1 MRQYSTIP
9 VLSDILP
16 WEEATQTVKAI
27 SLKLEDRQLDLLD
40 QVSRATH
47 IPKSAL
53 VRKGI
58 DMVLRE
64 MKENVISAELRRE
77 IDELLTEDRE
87 LLKRLAKA

>member
-1 MRQYSTIP
+1 M
-9 VLSDILP
+9 
-16 WEEATQTVKAI
+16 KAI
-27 SLKLEDRQLDLLD
+27 TLKLRDRQVQRLN

-53 VRKGI
+53 VGKGI

-64 MKENVISAELRRE
+64 MKANVTSAELKRE
-77 IDELLTEDRE
+77 IDALLTEDRE

>member
-1 MRQYSTIP
+1 M
-9 VLSDILP
+9 
-16 WEEATQTVKAI
+16 KAI
-27 SLKLEDRQLDLLD
+27 SLKLDERQVDLLD
-40 QVSRATH
+40 QVSQATH

-77 IDELLTEDRE
+77 IDELLTEDQE

>member
-1 MRQYSTIP
+1 MR
-9 VLSDILP
+9 
-16 WEEATQTVKAI
+16 AI

-40 QVSRATH
+40 QVSRSTH

>member
-1 MRQYSTIP
+1 M
-9 VLSDILP
+9 
-16 WEEATQTVKAI
+16 KAI
-27 SLKLEDRQLDLLD
+27 SLKLEERQVELLD
-40 QVSRATH
+40 QVSRATR

-77 IDELLTEDRE
+77 IDALLAEDQE

>member
-1 MRQYSTIP
+1 M
-9 VLSDILP
+9 
-16 WEEATQTVKAI
+16 KAI
-27 SLKLEDRQLDLLD
+27 SLKLDERQVDLLD
-40 QVSRATH
+40 QVSQATH

-77 IDELLTEDRE
+77 IDELLTQDQE

>member
-1 MRQYSTIP
+1 M
-9 VLSDILP
+9 
-16 WEEATQTVKAI
+16 KAI
-27 SLKLEDRQLDLLD
+27 SLKLNERQVELLD

-77 IDELLTEDRE
+77 IDELRTEDHE

>member
-1 MRQYSTIP
+1 M
-9 VLSDILP
+9 
-16 WEEATQTVKAI
+16 KAI
-27 SLKLEDRQLDLLD
+27 SLKLDERQVDLLD
-40 QVSRATH
+40 QVSQATH

-77 IDELLTEDRE
+77 IDELLTEDQK

>member
-1 MRQYSTIP
+1 MYCRIYYCDE
-9 VLSDILP
+9 VDINM
-16 WEEATQTVKAI
+16 KAI
-27 SLKLEDRQLDLLD
+27 SLKLQDRQVELLD

-53 VRKGI
+53 VRKGV

-64 MKENVISAELRRE
+64 MKENVISADLKRE
-77 IDELLTEDRE
+77 IDALLTEDKQ

>member
-1 MRQYSTIP
+1 MVSTQG
-9 VLSDILP
+9 D
-16 WEEATQTVKAI
+16 ANMKAI
-27 SLKLEDRQLDLLD
+27 SLKLQDRQVELLD
-40 QVSRATH
+40 QVSRATR

-64 MKENVISAELRRE
+64 MKENVVSAELKRE
-77 IDELLTEDRE
+77 IDALLTDDKE

>member
-1 MRQYSTIP
+1 
-9 VLSDILP
+9 
-16 WEEATQTVKAI
+16 VKAI

-53 VRKGI
+53 VRRGI

-64 MKENVISAELRRE
+64 MKESVISAELRRE
-77 IDELLTEDRE
+77 IDKLLSEDQE

>member
-1 MRQYSTIP
+1 
-9 VLSDILP
+9 
-16 WEEATQTVKAI
+16 
-27 SLKLEDRQLDLLD
+27 
-40 QVSRATH
+40 VSRATH

-77 IDELLTEDRE
+77 IDALLTEDKE